1 MGFTTNDLPL
11 LKLISRTV
19 VPVIDVFVFFFFF
32 LEIQK

>member
-1 MGFTTNDLPL
+1 MGDLPL

-19 VPVIDVFVFFFFF
+19 VPVIDVFVFIF